1 MNALSQLVSF
11 ALVGRRGLAV
21 LGVAALPEVGFVL
34 QVASVGTL
42 VGALVALRAK
52 RRFADVDTWA
62 ITTAWTGLGV
72 VLGFAIAL
80 VAAVA

>member
-11 ALVGRRGLAV
+11 APVGRRGLAV
-21 LGVAALPEVGFVL
+21 LGLAALPEVGFVL
-34 QVASVGTL
+34 QVASVSAL

-62 ITTAWTGLGV
+62 ITTAWTGLGLV
-72 VLGFAIAL
+72 VGLVIAL
-80 VAAVA
+80 VAAVS